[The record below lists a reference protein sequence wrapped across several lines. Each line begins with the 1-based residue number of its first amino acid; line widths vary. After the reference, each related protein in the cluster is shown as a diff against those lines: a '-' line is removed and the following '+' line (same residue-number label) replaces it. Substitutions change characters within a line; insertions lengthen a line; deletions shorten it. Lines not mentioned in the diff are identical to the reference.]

1 MSHSGEQKTKKVR
14 IVPGWRQYLAQ
25 NLFWALLIV
34 ILAVAILVLQVSSQ
48 ARGFMLVVFALLV
61 LMQCAEFIRMSAF
74 KWVIDDEQIQRTMGV
89 FSRTT
94 DYVELYRVTDYIE
107 VQTFLQ
113 RIFKVKSLVVVSTD
127 KTDSMLP
134 ILGIP
139 EKIDLKEY
147 IRKKVEYCKQIHN
160 IYEITNR

>member
-1 MSHSGEQKTKKVR
+1 
-14 IVPGWRQYLAQ
+14 
-25 NLFWALLIV
+25 
-34 ILAVAILVLQVSSQ
+34 
-48 ARGFMLVVFALLV
+48 
-61 LMQCAEFIRMSAF
+61 MSAF

-127 KTDSMLP
+127 KTDSMMP

-139 EKIDLKEY
+139 EKVDLKEY